1 MKSKINKNQKI
12 YQKINARK
20 IKKLKNQKIYEIN
33 DRNMKIIQNLKK
45 YIKKNKRKN
54 KIKKE
59 LIHSFLKLDSFLD

>member
-12 YQKINARK
+12 YQKINARN

-54 KIKKE
+54 KIKKRTY
-59 LIHSFLKLDSFLD
+59 SFIFKTGFFS